1 MENFIDVIGY
11 EGLYQVGNLGSEKHE
26 ILKPKKEYTPFQRKK
41 NEKKRIN
48 SRTNRIYQRKQN

>member
-11 EGLYQVGNLGSEKHE
+11 EGLYQVGNLGSVKSLGNSKFRE
-26 ILKPKKEYTPFQRKK
+26 KK
-41 NEKKRIN
+41 NEKNRIN